1 MSSELETNGHNDFLA
16 GEVDEYKMRVDDD
29 VGEAV
34 GAELTTG
41 GSGGFLFDRVNVRS
55 SGETGSCICITQ
67 INGGCLADS
76 DEGVMGFR
84 HYPQVLVGRG
94 INLAIYSIIYTWSFE
109 CKKESY
115 RLCASK
121 FDERNYLSFFAS
133 SYEITFVLSL

>member
-29 VGEAV
+29 VG
-34 GAELTTG
+34 
-41 GSGGFLFDRVNVRS
+41 D
-55 SGETGSCICITQ
+55 
-67 INGGCLADS
+67 GCLADS
-76 DEGVMGFR
+76 DEGVRGLR
-84 HYPQVLVGRG
+84 LYPQVLVGWG
-94 INLAIYSIIYTWSFE
+94 INLVAYSIIYTWSFE